1 MVVLTSKSII
11 KHHLY
16 DADFGDAHISR
27 TSGISS
33 NLRVII
39 KAINSVSPMLYLGYG
54 IEDLSAST
62 LVFVSLEVCAEQTS
76 DMTATTANSNF
87 SIPGYF

>member
-33 NLRVII
+33 NLRVIDKGDKQRI
-39 KAINSVSPMLYLGYG
+39 SYVVFGIWDRGFKRINTRLRFIRGLCRTDERYDG
-54 IEDLSAST
+54 
-62 LVFVSLEVCAEQTS
+62 
-76 DMTATTANSNF
+76 NNRK
-87 SIPGYF
+87 

>member
-33 NLRVII
+33 NLRVIDKGDKQRI
-39 KAINSVSPMLYLGYG
+39 SYVVFG
-54 IEDLSAST
+54 I
-62 LVFVSLEVCAEQTS
+62 
-76 DMTATTANSNF
+76 
-87 SIPGYF
+87 